1 MKIQKLLVLS
11 LLVGMS
17 YGWAQ
22 DFAFDEIPSELAE
35 DVQAVVRYDRT
46 TIEVE
51 NASRAVWKQQY
62 AVTILEEDAVSYG
75 FINIPY
81 DKNFSKV
88 RNIEAAI
95 YDKNGKRVSKIK
107 SNDFEDFQPSD
118 YTSLASSIR
127 LITARTGY
135 SKYPYTV
142 VYSYEKTIKG
152 IHGFPTFYVYPGA
165 NVSVEEAQMVIKSPS
180 DFVIRHKT
188 VNTDIEAR
196 ILQGDDQH
204 IYSWEWKNMKPI
216 ESEYM
221 SPGLSQVCPK
231 LLVATNTVSLDDYE
245 GSMASWQDYGA
256 FFYDLN
262 KERDELPPAMVSKVH
277 ELTDSLDDPFEKIDV
292 LYRYMQD
299 NTRYVSIQLGIGGF
313 QTFEAS
319 YVFEKGYGDCKALS
333 NYMKSMLKEIGIKSH
348 HVIIGAGKDRPA
360 VVTDFVS
367 NQFNH
372 MILCVPNEQDTV
384 WLECTSN
391 VNPTGYLGLF
401 TENRH
406 ALVLTAEGGV
416 LTSTPRSGPAENAQF
431 RTAEVALDDAGNAT
445 VKTEIRGLGNA
456 QGAFTEFAKNRTK
469 EDQEEFLREYWIEA
483 SSFDLE
489 NYEFEVLPPSNP
501 PEARLRYVLS
511 ARNWSSLSGSRL
523 FLTPNVLENNL
534 SLPPI
539 VDDRTQPL
547 CNYVPKLKHDTIT
560 YTLPE
565 GYIVE
570 AMDTDP
576 TEINWKHGNY
586 RSQIELVD
594 PQTLRYT
601 RSFML
606 ERFNLPA
613 SEYNAYRKFIKAA
626 IKADRQQIVLS
637 SRS

>member
-1 MKIQKLLVLS
+1 
-11 LLVGMS
+11 
-17 YGWAQ
+17 
-22 DFAFDEIPSELAE
+22 
-35 DVQAVVRYDRT
+35 
-46 TIEVE
+46 
-51 NASRAVWKQQY
+51 
-62 AVTILEEDAVSYG
+62 
-75 FINIPY
+75 
-81 DKNFSKV
+81 
-88 RNIEAAI
+88 
-95 YDKNGKRVSKIK
+95 
-107 SNDFEDFQPSD
+107 
-118 YTSLASSIR
+118 
-127 LITARTGY
+127 
-135 SKYPYTV
+135 
-142 VYSYEKTIKG
+142 
-152 IHGFPTFYVYPGA
+152 
-165 NVSVEEAQMVIKSPS
+165 
-180 DFVIRHKT
+180 
-188 VNTDIEAR
+188 
-196 ILQGDDQH
+196 
-204 IYSWEWKNMKPI
+204 
-216 ESEYM
+216 
-221 SPGLSQVCPK
+221 
-231 LLVATNTVSLDDYE
+231 
-245 GSMASWQDYGA
+245 
-256 FFYDLN
+256 
-262 KERDELPPAMVSKVH
+262 KVH
-277 ELTDSLDDPFEKIDV
+277 ELTDPLDDPFEKIDV

-372 MILCVPNEQDTV
+372 MILCVPTEQDTV

-406 ALVLTAEGGV
+406 ALVLTPDGGV
-416 LTSTPRSGPAENAQF
+416 LTSTPSSGPAENAQF
-431 RTAEVALDDAGNAT
+431 RTAKVVLDDAGNAK

-469 EDQEEFLREYWIEA
+469 EDQEKFLREYWIEA

-489 NYEFEVLPPSNP
+489 SYEFEVLPPSNP

-547 CNYVPKLKHDTIT
+547 CNYVPKLKQDTIT

-613 SEYNAYRKFIKAA
+613 SEYNAYRKFIKSV